1 MLISLGPALR
11 VNCLSDSLY
20 TSCNPGRF
28 RQEQRPSCHQHC
40 NSTRDK
46 FAPSNHLTQTRHVP
60 VLKTLMRTHQWH
72 DGDLS
77 SSCLCRS
84 EVSKVSCMI
93 QSRYYFLIEVPQYY
107 ITFSPWCVNVNVVFR
122 NSKLF
127 NRSRRCLCFV
137 ESPAKIISLTSPV

>member
-1 MLISLGPALR
+1 MDIYHGPALR
-11 VNCLSDSLY
+11 MNCKSDSRCTFRNL
-20 TSCNPGRF
+20 GRF

-93 QSRYYFLIEVPQYY
+93 QSRYYFLIEAPQYY
-107 ITFSPWCVNVNVVFR
+107 ITFSHVMRTPSSFSR
-122 NSKLF
+122 INS
-127 NRSRRCLCFV
+127 S
-137 ESPAKIISLTSPV
+137 II